1 MDSEKDKEFKFTLEE
16 KADLSRSVET
26 DKSSSGSEWTLHPQ
40 RVVLDTS
47 LFVNPDVRKSLG
59 DTPTE
64 AFEAFL
70 FLAAQIHI
78 LEFYMP
84 PSIFEELLH
93 FVEKDKIPEDLL
105 LILHQK
111 PPKKHELRCPAFLLY
126 ELIED
131 IRERVNKGL
140 RIAEKAVR
148 DIEKKGSD
156 EIIQD
161 LRRKYRE
168 ALREGI
174 IDSKEDVD
182 LLLLAM
188 ELDALLI
195 TADQG
200 LIKWAEKLGTKW
212 LFPEKF
218 KDYLNEILHRER
230 ILAFGIVSD
239 VMTREVISVKK
250 DASIKEVVALLSE
263 HRISGVPV
271 VDDRHHVLG
280 IITEADIVS
289 KSGEW
294 VMDVMTFPVITI
306 SPDTDIREAARVLSE
321 KKIKRLPVIDSH
333 NKLIGII
340 SRADIMKAVGK

>member
-1 MDSEKDKEFKFTLEE
+1 
-16 KADLSRSVET
+16 
-26 DKSSSGSEWTLHPQ
+26 
-40 RVVLDTS
+40 LDTS
-47 LFVNPDVRKSLG
+47 LFVNPDARTSLG
-59 DTPTE
+59 TTPTE
-64 AFEAFL
+64 ALETFL

-93 FVEKDKIPEDLL
+93 FVEKDRIPGDLL
-105 LILHQK
+105 VILHQK
-111 PPKKHELRCPAFLLY
+111 PPKRHELKCPAVLLY
-126 ELIED
+126 ELID
-131 IRERVNKGL
+131 DMRERVNKGL

-148 DIEKKGSD
+148 GAEKKKAD

-200 LIKWAEKLGTKW
+200 LIRWAEKLGIQW

-218 KDYLNEILHRER
+218 KDYLMG
-230 ILAFGIVSD
+230 A
-239 VMTREVISVKK
+239 
-250 DASIKEVVALLSE
+250 IKRTEL
-263 HRISGVPV
+263 ISGQ
-271 VDDRHHVLG
+271 
-280 IITEADIVS
+280 
-289 KSGEW
+289 
-294 VMDVMTFPVITI
+294 
-306 SPDTDIREAARVLSE
+306 RE
-321 KKIKRLPVIDSH
+321 
-333 NKLIGII
+333 
-340 SRADIMKAVGK
+340 

>member
-1 MDSEKDKEFKFTLEE
+1 MAAKKGKKELNTEESPGKFEGTFY
-16 KADLSRSVET
+16 
-26 DKSSSGSEWTLHPQ
+26 PQ

-47 LFVNPDVRKSLG
+47 LFVNPDVRRSFG
-59 DTPTE
+59 DSTTE
-64 AFEAFL
+64 ALEAFL

-93 FVEKDKIPEDLL
+93 FVERNKIPEDLL
-105 LILHQK
+105 LILNQK
-111 PPKKHELRCPAFLLY
+111 PPKKHELKCPAFLLY

-148 DIEKKGSD
+148 SAVEKSSD

-188 ELDALLI
+188 ELDALLV

-200 LIKWAEKLGTKW
+200 LIKWAEKLGIKW

-218 KDYLNEILHRER
+218 KDYLL
-230 ILAFGIVSD
+230 
-239 VMTREVISVKK
+239 
-250 DASIKEVVALLSE
+250 VA
-263 HRISGVPV
+263 
-271 VDDRHHVLG
+271 
-280 IITEADIVS
+280 
-289 KSGEW
+289 
-294 VMDVMTFPVITI
+294 
-306 SPDTDIREAARVLSE
+306 
-321 KKIKRLPVIDSH
+321 IKRSGLFT
-333 NKLIGII
+333 
-340 SRADIMKAVGK
+340 GKVK